1 MDSFKK
7 CEICKKEAK
16 SLCLV
21 CMNYFCD
28 SCYEFIHEKEAN
40 KQHKKEFIDYFVPF
54 DTKCKQ
60 HPTNPI
66 SLFCVDDNGKKINLI
81 FNNH

>member
-1 MDSFKK
+1 MDTFKK

-16 SLCLV
+16 NLCLV

-28 SCYEFIHEKEAN
+28 ACFEFIYEKEAN

-66 SLFCVDDNGKKINLI
+66 SLFCVDDNGKIINLI

>member
-1 MDSFKK
+1 MDIIKK

-16 SLCLV
+16 NLCLV

-40 KQHKKEFIDYFVPF
+40 KQHKKEYIDYVNSIQQIQYLYFA
-54 DTKCKQ
+54 
-60 HPTNPI
+60 
-66 SLFCVDDNGKKINLI
+66 
-81 FNNH
+81 